1 MNGHRIC
8 GTPAQLGM
16 FYKVINNLS
25 ARYKFAITATPTRTI
40 KGTEK
45 ALFSLIGDII
55 CEIPKEQIADRIVK
69 ANIIP
74 IKSNF
79 KIPRSAQKYDGT
91 LEYSKLMTILCEDE
105 ERNKLILDI
114 LRKYENNY
122 TLVLSDRLSQLEYL
136 QEKMGYGVKIDG
148 TMTSKKGKEQREK
161 AIEDMR
167 NGKEHLLFA
176 SYRFGS

>member
-1 MNGHRIC
+1 
-8 GTPAQLGM
+8 M

-25 ARYKFAITATPTRTI
+25 ARYKFSATATPFRAI

-55 CEIPKEQIADRIVK
+55 CEITKEQIADRIVK
-69 ANIIP
+69 ASIIP

-91 LEYSKLMTILCEDE
+91 LEYSKLMTALCEDE
-105 ERNKLILDI
+105 ERNELILDI
-114 LRKYENNY
+114 LKKCKNNY

-136 QEKMGYGVKIDG
+136 QNKIGYGVKIDG

-167 NGKEHLLFA
+167 SGKEHLLCA
-176 SYRFGS
+176 SYRLSS